1 MKILGV
7 IAAAAAVTCSAVV
20 IVGIAVISALAGALH
35 AATSPAPASAAA
47 IADIPAAMLSLY
59 RQAGANICP
68 QMPWQIIAA
77 IGTVETANG
86 TSTLPGVHTGHNFAG
101 AEGPMQF
108 EPATFTAYDQPVPPG
123 GTNPP
128 NMYDPP
134 DAVYAAAR
142 MLCANGG
149 ATGDPQ
155 AAIFAYNHSETYL
168 SQVWALALSYG
179 MAADGSPHAG
189 PPTNNAPP
197 PGATVT
203 GDPRLVLAFA
213 LSQLGVPYQWGG
225 TTPGV
230 GLDCSGLAMLS
241 YQAAGITLPRTTYNQ
256 VKYGITVPADQLS
269 PADLLFFND
278 GTDYG
283 HVAIYLGH
291 GLMIQAPYT
300 GTTVSIAPVN
310 PATIELARRIIIN
323 P

>member
-1 MKILGV
+1 MKIV
-7 IAAAAAVTCSAVV
+7 AAIAAAVTIAAAATVTLGIV
-20 IVGIAVISALAGALH
+20 IISGLAGALH

-47 IADIPAAMLSLY
+47 IADIPAAMLALY
-59 RQAGANICP
+59 QQAGADICP

-77 IGTVETANG
+77 IGTVETTNG

-108 EPATFTAYDQPVPPG
+108 EPATFAAYDQPGPPG
-123 GTNPP
+123 GTGPP
-128 NMYDPP
+128 NIYDPT
-134 DAVYAAAR
+134 DSVYAAAR

-149 ATGDPQ
+149 AAGDPQ

-168 SQVWALALSYG
+168 TQVWAIALSYG

-189 PPTNNAPP
+189 PPPADAPP

-203 GDPRLVLAFA
+203 GNPSLVVAFA

-230 GLDCSGLAMLS
+230 ALDCSGLAMLS

-256 VKYGITVPADQLS
+256 VKYGITVPANQLA

-278 GTDYG
+278 GTNYG

-300 GTTVSIAPVN
+300 GTTVSIAPIN
-310 PATIELARRIIIN
+310 PASIELARRIITK